1 MKNNQTNFEQ
11 IIGYT
16 FQDKKILEIALTH
29 KSSQKNKDEL
39 ISNQR
44 YEFLGDAVL
53 ELIITRYLFDNY
65 PKMEEGDLTK
75 IRSSAVNQNTLVEI
89 AIEISIG
96 DFILMSKSE
105 EATGGR
111 SKKSILEDSLEA
123 LIAAIYLDGG
133 FSKTKIFI
141 ERYFFPKIAN
151 LSVFPG
157 HRDYKT
163 RLQEIYAKK
172 GKRIIYRD
180 SVDGPDHRRVFYS
193 KVEVDS
199 KTIGKGE
206 GHSKK
211 SAQQSSAE
219 KALHKLEN

>member
-1 MKNNQTNFEQ
+1 MMNDQIYFEEA
-11 IIGYT
+11 IGYI
-16 FQDKKILEIALTH
+16 FKDKKILEIALTH
-29 KSSQKNKDEL
+29 KSSEKNNDGH

-44 YEFLGDAVL
+44 FEFLGDAVL

-65 PKMEEGDLTK
+65 PKMDEGDLTK
-75 IRSSAVNQNTLVEI
+75 IRSGAVNQNTLVEV
-89 AIEISIG
+89 ALEISIG
-96 DFILMSKSE
+96 DFLLMSKSE

-133 FSKTKIFI
+133 IHKAQIFI
-141 ERYFFPKIAN
+141 ERYFIPKIAN
-151 LSVFPG
+151 LSVLPG

-172 GKRIIYRD
+172 GKKLMYSD
-180 SVDGPDHRRVFYS
+180 SSEGPDHKRIFYS
-193 KVEVDS
+193 EVEVDNVS
-199 KTIGKGE
+199 IGKGE

-211 SAQQSSAE
+211 SAQQSAAE
-219 KALHKLEN
+219 KALQQIK